1 MTEEGLKETIT
12 TLEKHNKELQEELQ
26 KIKNKPQG
34 DIAYMIITI
43 GIILLAISIVHTN
56 NISTFI
62 GLALT
67 FWGALL
73 LYIKPNQY
81 TRIEVLNSSINSLY
95 ENIQELIS
103 DLGYEG
109 EPKYISTVTLGSFK
123 KVYLYI
129 PEHEE
134 STMLTE
140 EQLIN
145 NIIFYKEPPS
155 IKILPPGLEL
165 AKLIELELKTH
176 FSSINIEY
184 LNNNLHKAIVEGLE
198 MAKIFQM
205 ENDENKVQITIKDSI
220 FNETILRN
228 MNKKTLN
235 KIGDPLISALGC
247 ILAITTKKP
256 IKIYK
261 NEYDPLNNIEKVVFQ
276 IL

>member
-1 MTEEGLKETIT
+1 MRARVVILMTEEGLKETIT

-43 GIILLAISIVHTN
+43 GLILLAISIVHTN

-73 LYIKPNQY
+73 LYIKPSQY
-81 TRIEVLNSSINSLY
+81 TRIEVLNSSIKSLY

-129 PEHEE
+129 SEHEE

-140 EQLIN
+140 EQLTN

-155 IKILPPGLEL
+155 IKILPP
-165 AKLIELELKTH
+165 T
-176 FSSINIEY
+176 
-184 LNNNLHKAIVEGLE
+184 
-198 MAKIFQM
+198 
-205 ENDENKVQITIKDSI
+205 
-220 FNETILRN
+220 
-228 MNKKTLN
+228 
-235 KIGDPLISALGC
+235 C
-247 ILAITTKKP
+247 
-256 IKIYK
+256 
-261 NEYDPLNNIEKVVFQ
+261 
-276 IL
+276 